1 MAYIGS
7 PPASRV
13 LSSADIAQGS
23 VTLDDINFT
32 DQPTNMDIS
41 GTIDNHTMRLAD
53 GVTVVGDVT
62 LSDNL
67 ILSKISDDGNAITL
81 TNDGS
86 TRTIEGEGGSVEAST
101 LTQTPNASLTG
112 MTGEI
117 GSAVTMPSGSIIGM
131 ASYSARQTSGND
143 LSVANG
149 GGDFSAT
156 NIDITVKN
164 ASSKMI
170 INFTTGENRRDSGA
184 DGFTYIKRTVDPSGS
199 PTTTFLDGFADGE
212 GGHLNKMPDTAGG
225 DHGQSFF
232 TIDTH
237 GQAVGTVIRY
247 FIRAYAGTVHD
258 NYYVIVD
265 DVATHHGGY
274 VLEVMT

>member
-81 TNDGS
+81 TNDSS
-86 TRTIEGEGGSVEAST
+86 TRTITGTGSLEAST

-112 MTGEI
+112 MTGTI
-117 GSAVTMPSGSIIGM
+117 GSGVTLNSDAVYPSGHVIQTMWGEHATETSI
-131 ASYSARQTSGND
+131 TSTTKGSGTATGLTVTITPTSTSNK
-143 LSVANG
+143 LLFNLGVAFYG
-149 GGDFSAT
+149 TGGDGGIGGEIHDGSSVVATDANLTAFYINGDGTEYIRTRHFFMAFITPASTSSTTYSVRMFRDSAMT
-156 NIDITVKN
+156 VNAQGSSEKSHITV
-164 ASSKMI
+164 
-170 INFTTGENRRDSGA
+170 
-184 DGFTYIKRTVDPSGS
+184 
-199 PTTTFLDGFADGE
+199 
-212 GGHLNKMPDTAGG
+212 
-225 DHGQSFF
+225 Q
-232 TIDTH
+232 
-237 GQAVGTVIRY
+237 
-247 FIRAYAGTVHD
+247 
-258 NYYVIVD
+258 
-265 DVATHHGGY
+265 
-274 VLEVMT
+274 EVVQ